1 MTSGPRTRAADQD
14 RERTAAALGEHYAAG
29 RLTLEE
35 FQERLDKAYAAKTL
49 GDLDDLMTDLPGTDL
64 SQLPSAWPGQPG
76 GRPPLPERRA
86 PGIVQAPGSH
96 SAVWLT
102 VTLGI
107 LMIWLIGGA
116 SGGPWL
122 LWMAVLLVAIM
133 LGRRI
138 ARGPHRPREDRDHQ
152 TRP

>member
-1 MTSGPRTRAADQD
+1 MTSGPVTRASDQD
-14 RERTAAALGEHYAAG
+14 RERTAAALGEHYAA

-64 SQLPSAWPGQPG
+64 SQLPDAWRRQPG
-76 GRPPLPERRA
+76 GRPPLPERRVS
-86 PGIVQAPGSH
+86 GIVQAPGSH

-102 VTLGI
+102 VALGI
-107 LMIWLIGGA
+107 LTIWLIGGA
-116 SGGPWL
+116 GGGPWL
-122 LWMAVLLVAIM
+122 LWMVVLLVAIG
-133 LGRRI
+133 LRHRI
-138 ARGPHRPREDRDHQ
+138 ASGPRRPCDHRDHQ